1 MGHHSGFVI
10 GLLPTAVDG
19 RYDLAAYRAVFALQ
33 GGLILLVCSFYFG
46 SRDPLKKVV
55 NGKSVLIKT
64 STCLLLRLVFCAVRG
79 HLVAVR

>member
-46 SRDPLKKVV
+46 LRDPLKK
-55 NGKSVLIKT
+55 L
-64 STCLLLRLVFCAVRG
+64 
-79 HLVAVR
+79 